1 MAWSK
6 AITAAALL
14 WFGIGAAASVQAQAA
29 AASDPGAEAQAEVSA
44 PVLAVPTEG
53 VVAPG
58 GTAVRIPL
66 PASYRSV
73 RDNAPRIGAVL
84 EASLP
89 QQMHFLDAYYSRAD
103 LTAAILGTRPPED
116 VVMLVATLRDAEAMT
131 LDDAAWAEAKPA
143 MARGVAG
150 TDLDS
155 AIDSMR
161 EGTNSRLSE
170 TVGAK
175 VDMALRTV
183 GQTQVYDTTGDAIR
197 FQLRVRVEGQV
208 AGKTSARDLV
218 MAAAIA
224 RLRGKLIYLYLY
236 DAYEGDASAP
246 ALREALEQQLGKI
259 YAANAT
265 LEPVTEAASAAA
277 AGD

>member
-1 MAWSK
+1 MATRK
-6 AITAAALL
+6 AITAVVLL
-14 WFGIGAAASVQAQAA
+14 WLGVGAAATVQAQAT
-29 AASDPGAEAQAEVSA
+29 AASTTASEAQEEV
-44 PVLAVPTEG
+44 PELAAPTEG
-53 VVAPG
+53 VVRPG
-58 GTAVRIPL
+58 GTEVRIPL

-73 RDNAPRIGAVL
+73 RDNAPRIGALL

-89 QQMHFLDAYYSRAD
+89 QQMHFLDAFYSRAD
-103 LTAAILGTRPPED
+103 LTAAILGTRPPD
-116 VVMLVATLRDAEAMT
+116 DIVMLVATLRDAEAMT
-131 LDDAAWAEAKPA
+131 LDTAAWEEAKPL

-150 TDLDS
+150 ADLDTMME
-155 AIDSMR
+155 SMR
-161 EGTNSRLSE
+161 EGTNSRLSA

-183 GQTQVYDTTGDAIR
+183 GRTQVYDTSGDAIR
-197 FQLRVRVEGQV
+197 FQVRMKVKGQV
-208 AGKTSARDLV
+208 AGKESVRDLV

-246 ALREALEQQLGKI
+246 ALREALEQHLGKI
-259 YAANAT
+259 YAANAS
-265 LEPVTEAASAAA
+265 PEAAAEAPSPAA